1 MLPPLNF
8 RLRMMLLLC
17 FVVGVLMAITCATVY
32 SIFAKTIQA
41 ELDLA
46 LVHAAKPTMA
56 DLSADPQKDDISE
69 LNLQDQMLLVFDQ
82 SGRLLNRSKNVDP
95 GMNARIGPLPESR
108 SVVFR
113 SLDGP
118 HGSVTAALIPCA
130 TDHRFLW
137 FVISHPT
144 TALHDSESRICD

>member
-8 RLRMMLLLC
+8 RLRMMLLFC

-41 ELDLA
+41 ELDLD

-69 LNLQDQMLLVFDQ
+69 LNLPDQMLLVVDPP
-82 SGRLLNRSKNVDP
+82 GRLLNRSKHVDP
-95 GMNARIGPLPESR
+95 GATARIGTVPRGR
-108 SVVFR
+108 SVV
-113 SLDGP
+113 
-118 HGSVTAALIPCA
+118 
-130 TDHRFLW
+130 
-137 FVISHPT
+137 
-144 TALHDSESRICD
+144 